1 MLKGTT
7 VIELISRFSRLGAK
21 SRHGVFTVQAPG
33 FIIAIDRYESIKEL
47 ISELLGC
54 DAVL

>member
-7 VIELISRFSRLGAK
+7 VVELISRFSCLGAK

-33 FIIAIDRYESIKEL
+33 FIIAIDRYESIKEP
-47 ISELLGC
+47 INELLGC
-54 DAVL
+54 DAGQ